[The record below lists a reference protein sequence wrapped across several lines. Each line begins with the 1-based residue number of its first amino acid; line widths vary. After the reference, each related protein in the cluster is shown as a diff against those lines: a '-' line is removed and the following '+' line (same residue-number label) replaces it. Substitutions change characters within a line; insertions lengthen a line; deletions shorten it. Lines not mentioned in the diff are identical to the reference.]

1 VKGALGMNK
10 QDIEQKF
17 YNLLRSNITILEFE
31 EWVYKVDEEL
41 LSKYFGNDLYF
52 ELISQNYKDKHVMNE
67 LETLLF
73 SNVPFG
79 RFEEIKIRELLE
91 QIINDKGILVEII
104 EEFYDLYCDGYNF
117 LRYIGLAYVFHGMP
131 RENETYNFTDQ
142 TRKNLKSEAK
152 RILSFLD
159 NRKIIITDEYEY
171 EDLREEADKI
181 ELHSLEK
188 MYINS

>member
-52 ELISQNYKDKHVMNE
+52 ELISQNYKDKHVINE